1 MTLHLFLVSLLF
13 PSILIFKADFNSG
26 HSPIALDP
34 LTAQETRRIKID
46 IQKTLP
52 QWRMQFEK
60 YGKQY
65 GVPWTLIAAVAYQE
79 SKWNNDA
86 VSHTGV
92 RGLMQLTTLTA
103 EHLGIENRED
113 ANQSI
118 QGGSYYLKY
127 LYDKSPKHLSPS
139 DRWIQALAGYNMGWA
154 HLRDVHRLARAKQLN
169 AYKWSD
175 LKKLLPLKSKE
186 QYRQHF
192 NFGLARGQE
201 TVDFVENVLSYYHSL
216 SVRFPERTK
225 QRNIASA
232 NSQNLLSQI
241 QFVTN

>member
-1 MTLHLFLVSLLF
+1 MSLHVFLVLLLF
-13 PSILIFKADFNSG
+13 PSILIFKKDFG
-26 HSPIALDP
+26 REHTAIPLMPMTAL
-34 LTAQETRRIKID
+34 ETKRINID

-52 QWRMQFEK
+52 QWRKQFER
-60 YGKQY
+60 YGRQY

-79 SKWNNDA
+79 SKWNNEA

-103 EHLGIENRED
+103 EHLGIDDRED

-118 QGGSYYLKY
+118 QGGSFYLKY
-127 LYDKSPKHLSPS
+127 LYEKSPKHLASS
-139 DRWIQALAGYNMGWA
+139 DRWIQALAGYNIGWA
-154 HLRDVHRLARAKQLN
+154 HLRDIHRLARAQQMN
-169 AYKWSD
+169 AYKWAD

-186 QYRQHF
+186 KYKEHF

-201 TVDFVENVLSYYHSL
+201 TVDFVENVLGYYHTL
-216 SVRFPERTK
+216 NGKFPERVI
-225 QRNIASA
+225 QRNIANA
-232 NSQNLLSQI
+232 NSSNLLNQI